1 MDRGFVQQVCVF
13 AAVFLSFQVGFD
25 LLQDAPITSQVFWSR
40 LILTLIATALY
51 GALTLWLKKRKERK
65 D

>member
-1 MDRGFVQQVCVF
+1 MDKSFVQQVSVF
-13 AAVFLSFQVGFD
+13 AVVFLSLQVGFD
-25 LLQDAPITSQVFWSR
+25 LLQDAPITSQIFLSR
-40 LILTLIATALY
+40 LIMTLIATALY

>member
-1 MDRGFVQQVCVF
+1 MDKGFVQQVFVF

-25 LLQDAPITSQVFWSR
+25 LLQDDPITQQVFLNR

-51 GALTLWLKKRKERK
+51 GALTLWLNKRKERK

>member
-1 MDRGFVQQVCVF
+1 MDKGFVQQVFVF
-13 AAVFLSFQVGFD
+13 AAVFLSLQVGFD
-25 LLQDAPITSQVFWSR
+25 LLQDAPITSQVFLNR
-40 LILTLIATALY
+40 LIMTLIATSLY

>member
-1 MDRGFVQQVCVF
+1 MDKGFVQQVFVF
-13 AAVFLSFQVGFD
+13 AAVFMSLQVGYD
-25 LLQDAPITSQVFWSR
+25 LLQDAPITGEVFLSR

-51 GALTLWLKKRKERK
+51 GVLTLWLNKRKERK